1 MKSSWI
7 LPHPPLPSPVGFQN
21 SDTGLDLG
29 FYAARSY
36 SLMRPPRTGL
46 ALDPLTGEVSDG
58 VVGPGR
64 AECVAVVGR
73 RR

>member
-36 SLMRPPRTGL
+36 SLMRPQERA
-46 ALDPLTGEVSDG
+46 ALDPLTGEVADG

-64 AECVAVVGR
+64 AECVAAVGR